1 MVDNK
6 AGKPES
12 RKARKLDPRTG
23 RPEIVI
29 KCRGLVKGRAEG
41 EALVAPTTLSFW
53 GEVDP
58 ISGRI
63 IASGHQF
70 EGRSL
75 RGKVLVIESTKGSSA
90 TPLVIGLAASQ
101 GNAPVAF
108 INTNIDALAVLG
120 CVVNEIPMVTELE
133 QDPFELIKTGDR
145 VCVDADNGVVIVTKK
160 EQPADSR

>member
-1 MVDNK
+1 M
-6 AGKPES
+6 AGN
-12 RKARKLDPRTG
+12 
-23 RPEIVI
+23 IVI
-29 KCRGLVKGRAEG
+29 KCRGVVKGRAEG

-63 IASGHQF
+63 IASGHPL

-75 RGKVLVIESTKGSSA
+75 KGKVLVIESTKGSSA
-90 TPLVIGLAASQ
+90 TPLVIGLARGE

-108 INTNIDALAVLG
+108 VNVNVDALAVLG

-133 QDPFELIKTGDR
+133 RDPFQIIETGDH
-145 VCVDADNGVVIVTKK
+145 VCVDADNGTITVIK
-160 EQPADSR
+160 R